1 MKVLHLSHGY
11 FPECQGGVESYQRVL
26 LHGQGSEGVDVSLL
40 TGSFVPWEEAG
51 IETVDVD
58 GITVHRLH
66 RDDLYFDLYSKFYH
80 PEVERLI
87 EEHLVRERPDLIHV
101 HHWIRLT
108 SNLVEIAA
116 RHSIPAVVTV
126 HDLYVSCPRCFRVR
140 PGDEACFRPL
150 SVESCLSCVPR
161 FGHESEREL
170 AFGIELYRDQL
181 QSELAMASR
190 VLVAD
195 AATSELICESTDT
208 SRERFE
214 VFPLPYQKR
223 FSNPAAPALPSEGEP
238 LRFGYWG
245 NITYRKGAQV
255 LARAFAELMRSNP
268 PRPAELHLFGKV
280 DSPELDKE
288 LRDATRGLP
297 VFLHGRYSY
306 GQLAEARLH
315 MAVFPMLCFET
326 YGFVLDECFELG
338 LPCLVTEIGA
348 MAQRAGKAALRVPP
362 KDASAMAKGMR
373 KVLEDPGLL
382 DQLRAEIPPPSIPE
396 QQHVR
401 DLIRVYEEVIEGPRP
416 VATPIPAR
424 RRLQLLQLQRES
436 AQGRACPEGGPR

>member
-11 FPECQGGVESYQRVL
+11 FPECEGGVESYQKLL
-26 LHGQGSEGVDVSLL
+26 LHDQKGTGVDVGLL
-40 TGSFVPWEEAG
+40 TGSFAPWETAG
-51 IETVDVD
+51 LETLDVE
-58 GITVHRLH
+58 GITVWRLH

-80 PEVERLI
+80 PEAERLV
-87 EEHLVRERPDLIHV
+87 EELLLRERPDLIHI

-108 SNLVEIAA
+108 CNLVEIAS
-116 RHSIPAVVTV
+116 RHGIPAVVTV
-126 HDLYVSCPRCFRVR
+126 HDLYTSCPRCFRVR

-150 SVESCLSCVPR
+150 SVDSCLSCVPR

-170 AFGIELYRDQL
+170 AFGIDLYRDQL
-181 QSELAMASR
+181 QAELRMAGR

-195 AATSELICESTDT
+195 PATSELICESTGAPRD
-208 SRERFE
+208 RFQ

-223 FSNPAAPALPSEGEP
+223 FSKPARPRLPSAGEP

-255 LARAFAELMRSNP
+255 LARAFAELVQGNP
-268 PRPAELHLFGKV
+268 PRAAELHLFGKV
-280 DSPELDKE
+280 DNPELEAE
-288 LRDATRGLP
+288 LKAATAGLP

-306 GQLAEARLH
+306 EQIAAAGLH

-338 LPCLVTEIGA
+338 LPCVVTDIGA
-348 MAQRAGKAALRVPP
+348 MAQRAGGAALRVPP
-362 KDASAMAKGMR
+362 KDPAAMAAAMR
-373 KVLEDPGLL
+373 KVLEDPSLL
-382 DQLRAEIPPPSIPE
+382 DRLRAEIPPPSMP
-396 QQHVR
+396 QQEHVR
-401 DLIRVYEEVIEGPRP
+401 RLLEIYEEVIADQRP
-416 VATPIPAR
+416 DAAPIPVR

-436 AQGRACPEGGPR
+436 AQGRVCPEGGPR